1 MRAGRRGRVR
11 DQGRRAAGGHGVGV
25 LPSPRRLGGDGPR
38 PGRARAEDP
47 GGRHAVRQPV
57 RHADAVR
64 PDARARRGGRRPRGD
79 GGAGRGHGGRVR
91 GRRERVGRAVHAG
104 GQGRGRVRAADHG
117 RRTGGKDVR
126 LEARG
131 APGLRLDGPGSARN
145 LRRPVLDGRAGRC
158 RRAGADRLLRA
169 PQVTRFDFRLF
180 QLSLF
185 SLSNSVDDTQGS
197 NKILGLRSGGP
208 QVVNG
213 LFVADIAWPT
223 LP

>member
-25 LPSPRRLGGDGPR
+25 LPSQRRLGGDGPR

-47 GGRHAVRQPV
+47 GGRPAVRQPV

-64 PDARARRGGRRPRGD
+64 PDARARRGGGRPRGD

-104 GQGRGRVRAADHG
+104 GQGRGRVRAADRG
-117 RRTGGKDVR
+117 RRTGGQDVR

-131 APGLRLDGPGSARN
+131 APDLRLGGPGSRSARN
-145 LRRPVLDGRAGRC
+145 LRQPVLDDCTGRR
-158 RRAGADRLLRA
+158 RRAGADRLLRV
-169 PQVTRFDFRLF
+169 PQVTRGSISVFFHCLF
-180 QLSLF
+180 FFALKQRRYF
-185 SLSNSVDDTQGS
+185 ERYAYEQ
-197 NKILGLRSGGP
+197 NKKLG
-208 QVVNG
+208 
-213 LFVADIAWPT
+213 
-223 LP
+223 